1 MVPQVIVRVHKI
13 VDLPK
18 VDTFGSADPCESP
31 ASPKSRIPFL
41 AVTSIAVCPDREAR
55 RALLTRAAARPLRT
69 PIAEALES
77 WHI

>member
-31 ASPKSRIPFL
+31 AKSKISYSISL
-41 AVTSIAVCPDREAR
+41 GAVTSPMIAVFP
-55 RALLTRAAARPLRT
+55 
-69 PIAEALES
+69 
-77 WHI
+77 